1 MPFVSRKTFI
11 FAHPLFLPFITL
23 NLSEKYE
30 QDFQSLTMKYRF
42 VPFCRVCWSWKDM
55 KYARPVIAGLL

>member
-1 MPFVSRKTFI
+1 MCAPFTYKSSKDMPFVSRKTFI

-30 QDFQSLTMKYRF
+30 QDFSR
-42 VPFCRVCWSWKDM
+42 
-55 KYARPVIAGLL
+55 